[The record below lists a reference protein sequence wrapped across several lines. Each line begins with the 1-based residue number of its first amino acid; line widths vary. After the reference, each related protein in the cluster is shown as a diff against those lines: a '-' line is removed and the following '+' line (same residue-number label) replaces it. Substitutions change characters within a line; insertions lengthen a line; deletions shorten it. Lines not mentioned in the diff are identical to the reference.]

1 LLAACCNWSGIH
13 KEKEIETEGNDAPAP
28 KQRSFDCLWCV
39 ICGGTE
45 VSVAVEEVP
54 WLIFS

>member
-1 LLAACCNWSGIH
+1 M
-13 KEKEIETEGNDAPAP
+13 ETEGNDAPAP

-45 VSVAVEEVP
+45 VSVAVDVP
-54 WLIFS
+54 FFGLFFHEKVN

>member
-28 KQRSFDCLWCV
+28 KQRSFDCLWC
-39 ICGGTE
+39 GGTE
-45 VSVAVEEVP
+45 VSVDVP
-54 WLIFS
+54 FFGLVVQSD